1 MNTKLLEQRICTKNG
16 IRYIKDNKYYIDCM
30 APTKI
35 YRFIYDIKEVKNV
48 DDEIKRNEKLING
61 KFAETK
67 ELITKLRKIYDNPQ
81 EIKKINEIR
90 DRLSDLD
97 IHIIL
102 HKTNIQGLKNKKF
115 VIKIADKP
123 SEMKVIQRK
132 KLDQKPED
140 ITSAEIKEN
149 AKEIEESVAEI
160 EESVAE
166 IEESVAEIEE
176 KIEEKVKKTK
186 KGGAKYKDYLDDII
200 LEEYEQTIPEK
211 LISRYDIP
219 FGEYKPSP
227 NDEQPFA
234 DDSDYLFELAEDF
247 EDKMYNKNTF
257 STEER
262 MEFFAPYSGE
272 I

>member
-48 DDEIKRNEKLING
+48 EDEIKRNEKLIST

-149 AKEIEESVAEI
+149 AKEIEEEVAEEAA
-160 EESVAE
+160 EEA
-166 IEESVAEIEE
+166 A
-176 KIEEKVKKTK
+176 EEKVKKGKKTK
-186 KGGAKYKDYLDDII
+186 KGGAKNKDYLDDII
-200 LEEYEQTIPEK
+200 LEEYNQTIPEK

-227 NDEQPFA
+227 NDDQPFA
-234 DDSDYLFELAEDF
+234 DDSEYLFELAEDF

>member
-16 IRYIKDNKYYIDCM
+16 IRYIKDNKYYVDCM

-35 YRFIYDIKEVKNV
+35 YRFIYDIKEVKNIQ
-48 DDEIKRNEKLING
+48 DEIKRNEKLINEDI
-61 KFAETK
+61 AETK
-67 ELITKLRKIYDNPQ
+67 ELISKLRKIYDNPQ
-81 EIKKINEIR
+81 EIKKVNEIR

-102 HKTNIQGLKNKKF
+102 HKTNIQGLKNKKYI
-115 VIKIADKP
+115 IKIAEKP

-140 ITSAEIKEN
+140 ITVEEIKED
-149 AKEIEESVAEI
+149 AEVIEEEVEEEI
-160 EESVAE
+160 
-166 IEESVAEIEE
+166 
-176 KIEEKVKKTK
+176 KPK
-186 KGGAKYKDYLDDII
+186 KGGARKSKDYLDDII
-200 LEEYEQTIPEK
+200 LEDFSEVKPEK
-211 LISRYDIP
+211 LISRFDIP
-219 FGEYKPSP
+219 FGEYRPTA
-227 NDEQPFA
+227 DDDQPFA

-247 EDKMYNKNTF
+247 EDKMYNKRDF

-262 MEFFAPYSGE
+262 VEFSKPYAGE

>member
-16 IRYIKDNKYYIDCM
+16 IRYIKENKYYIDCI

-48 DDEIKRNEKLING
+48 EDEIKRNEKLINA
-61 KFAETK
+61 KLAETK
-67 ELITKLRKIYDNPQ
+67 ELISKLRKIYDNPH

-102 HKTNIQGLKNKKF
+102 HKTNIQGLKNKKY
-115 VIKIADKP
+115 VIKIANKP
-123 SEMKVIQRK
+123 TEMKIIQRK
-132 KLDQKPED
+132 KLVQKPED
-140 ITSAEIKEN
+140 IT
-149 AKEIEESVAEI
+149 IEEISEDA
-160 EESVAE
+160 
-166 IEESVAEIEE
+166 E
-176 KIEEKVKKTK
+176 KIEETVEKKIK
-186 KGGAKYKDYLDDII
+186 KGGAKNKDYLDDII
-200 LEEYEQTIPEK
+200 LEEYNQTIPEK

-227 NDEQPFA
+227 KDIQPFA
-234 DDSDYLFELAEDF
+234 DDSDFLFQLSEEF
-247 EDKMYNKNTF
+247 EDKMYNKRNF